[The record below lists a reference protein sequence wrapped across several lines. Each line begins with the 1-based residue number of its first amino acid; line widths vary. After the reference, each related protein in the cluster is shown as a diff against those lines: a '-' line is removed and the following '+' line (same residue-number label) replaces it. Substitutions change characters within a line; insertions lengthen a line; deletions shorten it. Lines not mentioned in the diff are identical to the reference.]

1 MLKRRDALLTGLF
14 GTGYIGLRALATGL
28 PAWYLLNPR
37 QATAQMLQCQ
47 LANQADAQYLI
58 VSTNFNGDPINCNC
72 PGTYENTAAI
82 HPNDPEVEKTTVTLG
97 SKQYGAALPWADPS
111 VKNASGANTGQLKST
126 TLARTAFFHHMTAS
140 TVHGDQPKVMKLMG
154 KTSNNEM
161 IVSAYAKHLAPCFN
175 TVQTE
180 PIALGAGR
188 NGSELLS
195 FSGRS
200 LPAVSPTQLKSLLGG
215 GKSDVLVKLRSVRD
229 TYVDKL
235 NELAKSDG
243 TGAQKAFLDAM
254 ATSQVQ
260 VRKLTDQLATLLS
273 GITADDAKGQ
283 GLAAAALFVANV
295 TPVVTIRLAFGG
307 DNHTDQD
314 LQAEADQHVSGIAG
328 IQAVMDQL
336 AANNLTDKVTFATMN
351 VFGRNLNSISKTESR
366 AGRDHYGNHA
376 VMVMIGKNIKPGVYG
391 GITAGSTGSG
401 ALQASAIDSATGAA
415 SSSGDIAAS
424 YTHVSAA
431 RTLGVALGIPD
442 AQMQG
447 DFITSAASGGKLVKA
462 VLANA

>member
-1 MLKRRDALLTGLF
+1 
-14 GTGYIGLRALATGL
+14 
-28 PAWYLLNPR
+28 
-37 QATAQMLQCQ
+37 
-47 LANQADAQYLI
+47 
-58 VSTNFNGDPINCNC
+58 
-72 PGTYENTAAI
+72 
-82 HPNDPEVEKTTVTLG
+82 
-97 SKQYGAALPWADPS
+97 
-111 VKNASGANTGQLKST
+111 
-126 TLARTAFFHHMTAS
+126 
-140 TVHGDQPKVMKLMG
+140 MKLMG

-161 IVSAYAKHLAPCFN
+161 ITSAYAKHLAPCFG
-175 TVQTE
+175 TVQPE

-215 GKSDVLVKLRSVRD
+215 GKSDALVKLRQVRD

-254 ATSQVQ
+254 ALSQGQ
-260 VRKLTDQLATLLS
+260 VRKLTDQLGTTLAA
-273 GITADDAKGQ
+273 ITADDAKGQ

-307 DNHTDQD
+307 DNHSDQD
-314 LQAEADQHVSGIAG
+314 LQAEADQHVTGIAG

-336 AANNLTDKVTFATMN
+336 AANGLTDKVTFATMN

-376 VMVMIGKNIKPGVYG
+376 VMVMIGKNIK
-391 GITAGSTGSG
+391 ASTV
-401 ALQASAIDSATGAA
+401 ASPAPRCRRRRSTPPPARRPPAPP
-415 SSSGDIAAS
+415 
-424 YTHVSAA
+424 A
-431 RTLGVALGIPD
+431 RTSSPP
-442 AQMQG
+442 
-447 DFITSAASGGKLVKA
+447 T
-462 VLANA
+462 